1 MGKNEETTKKAI
13 EEDVDDFAK
22 IDDSEPK
29 ETTEAVEKKDSSL
42 PEDEKASVD
51 SATVPVK
58 KSGRLK
64 RFFSTKRGKAAGIVF
79 AVVLIVAILL
89 AVPTTRYGILGSF
102 IKKDIH
108 VMVMDSSTMK
118 PVSQATVSVG
128 DKNTKTD
135 KNGEVTLGAM
145 PVGHYTLKIAKGY
158 YKTGEVTYDVPIL
171 SEAKEA
177 HVSLAATGRQ
187 VTVQV
192 TNKIT
197 NAILAGA
204 TITVNDTSAVTDDK
218 GIAIIVLPADKK
230 ALQGMVSLDGYN
242 KTAIEVKVTD
252 QADANKAVLTPVGNV
267 YYLSKQ
273 TGTIN
278 VMKSYLDGSNA
289 SVVVEGTGNENDNDT
304 VLLAARDWNYM
315 ALSAKRD
322 ADEKKSGQLYL
333 VDAKSGS
340 LKTIDEG
347 DASFQL
353 VGWSDHR
360 FIYIVT
366 RNNANLWD
374 GQTQRLKSYDA
385 ETGKLTILD
394 EKTASG
400 SNYYDYQSESI
411 GYPYILDNK
420 IVYTK
425 VWNQGQSVSAPSDK
439 KSAIMTVNPDGS
451 QKQRVKEF
459 AMQREIT
466 VNASLYQPQGI
477 YFRVSADNV
486 TATYYEYEGG
496 TVKSISNTDDKFYN
510 TAYPTYL
517 VSPNGQKTFWSES
530 RDGKNSLFVGDK
542 DGKDTLA
549 LANQSEDTAYGW
561 YGDKYVLLSKNN
573 SELYIAAADK
583 PFEQPLKITNFHKPA
598 VRFPGYG
605 YGYGGQ

>member
-1 MGKNEETTKKAI
+1 MGKNEETTKKVI
-13 EEDVDDFAK
+13 DEDADESVK
-22 IDDSEPK
+22 MDDSESK
-29 ETTEAVEKKDSSL
+29 EATETTEKKDSPSS
-42 PEDEKASVD
+42 EGEASVD
-51 SATVPVK
+51 SKAASVK

-79 AVVLIVAILL
+79 AVVLIAAILL
-89 AVPTTRYGILGSF
+89 AIPTTRYGILGSF

-135 KNGEVTLGAM
+135 KNGEVTLSAM
-145 PVGHYTLKIAKGY
+145 PVGHYALKIMKGY
-158 YKTGEVTYDVPIL
+158 YKTSEVTYDVPIL

-177 HVSLAATGRQ
+177 HVSLTATGRQ
-187 VTVQV
+187 VMVHV
-192 TNKIT
+192 ANKVT

-204 TITVNDTSAVTDDK
+204 TITVNDTSAVADDK
-218 GIAIIVLPADKK
+218 GIATIVLPADKK
-230 ALQGMVSLDGYN
+230 TLKGTVSLDGYN
-242 KTAIEVKVTD
+242 QTAIEVKVTD
-252 QADANKAVLTPVGNV
+252 QPDVNKAVLTPAGNV

-273 TGTIN
+273 TGKIN
-278 VMKSYLDGSNA
+278 VMKSHLDGGDA

-333 VDAKSGS
+333 VDAKSDS
-340 LKTIDEG
+340 LKIIDEG

-353 VGWSDHR
+353 VGWSDHK

-385 ETGKLTILD
+385 DTGKITVVD
-394 EKTASG
+394 EIAAAG
-400 SNYYDYQSESI
+400 SNLYDWQRESI
-411 GYPYILDNK
+411 QNPYILSGK
-420 IVYTK
+420 IIYAK
-425 VWNQGQSVSAPSDK
+425 VWNQNYSNPTVSDK
-439 KSAIMTVNPDGS
+439 KSAIMSSNPDGT

-459 AMQREIT
+459 AMQHYMSID
-466 VNASLYQPQGI
+466 AKLYEPQAI
-477 YFRVSADNV
+477 YFKVNIDSAPES
-486 TATYYEYEGG
+486 TYYEYEDNS
-496 TVKSISNTDDKFYN
+496 VKGVSNTDQKFYN

-517 VSPNGQKTFWSES
+517 VSPTAQKTFWSES

-542 DGKDTLA
+542 DGKDTTTLA
-549 LANQSEDTAYGW
+549 SQSEYTAYGW
-561 YGDKYVLLSKNN
+561 YGDKYVLLSKSD